1 MRVGNTPQGA
11 DINEVMDVVGM
22 DSRISDGYLEV
33 PTIPPSINSDFLLNL
48 AEVPMLNNPALEI
61 PNSTKI
67 CDFRTP
73 KPQHQPATRDP
84 EVPTIPPL
92 DNPNLNRV

>member
-33 PTIPPSINSDFLLNL
+33 PTIPPS
-48 AEVPMLNNPALEI
+48 
-61 PNSTKI
+61 K
-67 CDFRTP
+67 
-73 KPQHQPATRDP
+73 H
-84 EVPTIPPL
+84 
-92 DNPNLNRV
+92 PNLQVSYAQTSTPTRNP